1 MIQYFPTSRF
11 KCLTQNQINRLDVN
25 KIEENNPEDCILKV
39 DLESPKE
46 LHNKNKHVLNKTKV
60 ATISTITK
68 TFTKFH
74 RGLKLKQYHWLK
86 SYINFNTKK
95 EKKIQAMVLKEKHF

>member
-11 KCLTQNQINRLDVN
+11 KCLTQNQIHRLDVN

-46 LHNKNKHVLNKTKV
+46 LHNKNKHVLNNQ
-60 ATISTITK
+60 
-68 TFTKFH
+68 
-74 RGLKLKQYHWLK
+74 KLQLYLQLRRHLQN
-86 SYINFNTKK
+86 SIGD
-95 EKKIQAMVLKEKHF
+95 